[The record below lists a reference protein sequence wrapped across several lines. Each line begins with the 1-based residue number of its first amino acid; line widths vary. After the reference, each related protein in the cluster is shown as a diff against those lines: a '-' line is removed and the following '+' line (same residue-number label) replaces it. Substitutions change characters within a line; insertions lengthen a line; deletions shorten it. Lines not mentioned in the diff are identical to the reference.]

1 MSLFW
6 KCYSNNGGVE
16 SNRQIGGIWKPNGVG
31 GSAHISRP
39 FVGVLA
45 GVLYNGVRPLDLA
58 APSADATSSA
68 KRRGRGKS
76 TALGD
81 VR

>member
-1 MSLFW
+1 M
-6 KCYSNNGGVE
+6 E
-16 SNRQIGGIWKPNGVG
+16 STRQIGGIWKTNGVG

-58 APSADATSSA
+58 APSTDSLSSSSSAA